1 MKPTLSGL
9 RGRRRKVQVRQ
20 ASGQD
25 SARRPLCKLCSV
37 PSWKGRVLSHLEAAA
52 WNLRPLPWAD
62 PAIPPRAPHSGHRGR
77 QRASAVAGPTAHRAS
92 QPRGALAGRRPPGL
106 PASLP
111 PASPPPG
118 PGQAGRRRR
127 IHARG
132 NLRPPEQELLE
143 GGEQEVI
150 DGAEV
155 LAALVQAELQE
166 DQLPLLH
173 VPGPAHDQ
181 GGFLRRHRGQRL
193 SPSAVGRSPPSDPCG
208 PQGGP
213 ATPSCSGS
221 PSRATRA
228 AFDLSSVALLVGWL
242 RCRISLLKNINSHLF
257 SAQIFS
263 SSQSGSH

>member
-1 MKPTLSGL
+1 M
-9 RGRRRKVQVRQ
+9 R
-20 ASGQD
+20 
-25 SARRPLCKLCSV
+25 
-37 PSWKGRVLSHLEAAA
+37 RVLSHPKAAA
-52 WNLRPLPWAD
+52 WPLRPSRGR
-62 PAIPPRAPHSGHRGR
+62 IPPSPHVLPAAGTEGGRGR
-77 QRASAVAGPTAHRAS
+77 ARWPGPRRTGLRSPEGPSLA
-92 QPRGALAGRRPPGL
+92 AGRWPPASRPPGL
-106 PASLP
+106 PASL
-111 PASPPPG
+111 PPG

-193 SPSAVGRSPPSDPCG
+193 SPSAAGRSPPSDPCG

-228 AFDLSSVALLVGWL
+228 PLDLSSVALLVGWL

>member
-1 MKPTLSGL
+1 M
-9 RGRRRKVQVRQ
+9 V
-20 ASGQD
+20 
-25 SARRPLCKLCSV
+25 
-37 PSWKGRVLSHLEAAA
+37 RVLSHLEAAA
-52 WNLRPLPWAD
+52 WPLQPLPWAD
-62 PAIPPRAPHSGHRGR
+62 PAIPPRAPRSGHRGR
-77 QRASAVAGPTAHRAS
+77 PGPRRTGLRS
-92 QPRGALAGRRPPGL
+92 PEGPSLAAGL
-106 PASLP
+106 PASRPPCLRP

-193 SPSAVGRSPPSDPCG
+193 SPSAAGRSPPSDPCG

-228 AFDLSSVALLVGWL
+228 PLDLSSVALLVGWL

>member
-20 ASGQD
+20 ASRQD
-25 SARRPLCKLCSV
+25 SARRPLCKLCSE
-37 PSWKGRVLSHLEAAA
+37 PSWKGRVLSHLKAAA
-52 WNLRPLPWAD
+52 WPLRPLPWAD
-62 PAIPPRAPHSGHRGR
+62 PAIPPRAPRSGHRGR
-77 QRASAVAGPTAHRAS
+77 QRASAVAGPTAHPGFAA
-92 QPRGALAGRRPPGL
+92 PRGPRWPPASRPPCL
-106 PASLP
+106 

-193 SPSAVGRSPPSDPCG
+193 SRSAVGRSPPSDPCG

>member
-1 MKPTLSGL
+1 M
-9 RGRRRKVQVRQ
+9 V
-20 ASGQD
+20 
-25 SARRPLCKLCSV
+25 
-37 PSWKGRVLSHLEAAA
+37 RVLSHLEAAA
-52 WNLRPLPWAD
+52 WPLQPLPWAD
-62 PAIPPRAPHSGHRGR
+62 PAIPPRAPRSGHRGR

-92 QPRGALAGRRPPGL
+92 QPRGALVGRRPPCL
-106 PASLP
+106 PAARARP
-111 PASPPPG
+111 
-118 PGQAGRRRR
+118 GRRRR

-193 SPSAVGRSPPSDPCG
+193 SPSAAGRSPPSDPCG